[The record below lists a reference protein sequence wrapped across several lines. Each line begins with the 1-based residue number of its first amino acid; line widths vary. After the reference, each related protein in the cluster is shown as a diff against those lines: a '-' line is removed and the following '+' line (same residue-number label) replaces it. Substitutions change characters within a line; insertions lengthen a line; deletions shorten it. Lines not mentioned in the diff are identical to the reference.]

1 MWYLLRLPLILL
13 ALTVGL
19 GFPPVARAAAP
30 TSLPN
35 LILQLQQQHQG
46 RLIGL
51 EYETRQGEV
60 GFRVELLTPQ
70 GQSKAFFIRGR
81 DQAIESL
88 SRAGGRPRTQPQ
100 RSVLSLD
107 AVLKKAFGNKPY
119 RLINA
124 ELEFKQGRY
133 VYELDWIAPD
143 GTVWE
148 ADHDAYTGL
157 ELKRERE
164 DD

>member
-1 MWYLLRLPLILL
+1 MKILLVLGMGILL
-13 ALTVGL
+13 ASS
-19 GFPPVARAAAP
+19 AWAAP
-30 TSLPN
+30 PTALPN

-70 GQSKAFFIRGR
+70 GQSKAFFIRAR
-81 DQAIESL
+81 DQHIEAL
-88 SRAGGRPRTQPQ
+88 SRAGVKVRSQSQ
-100 RSVLSLD
+100 REVLPLD
-107 AVLKKAFGNKPY
+107 AVLKKAFGNQPY